1 MLKEE
6 GRTGRG
12 GESGRGEREG
22 GKTTEETWSA
32 EIFRVEMDGEKMLTG
47 WIECGVGVVVD
58 GEKARGRDSTGKGRP
73 LG

>member
-1 MLKEE
+1 VLKEE

-32 EIFRVEMDGEKMLTG
+32 EIFRVGMDGE
-47 WIECGVGVVVD
+47 EDAYRVD
-58 GEKARGRDSTGKGRP
+58 
-73 LG
+73 